1 MRADAARRV
10 AGGGLALLVLVSWLV
25 PGAGHLWLGR
35 RSKGFILLAAL
46 IAMFAIGLWLDGRL
60 FPFELSQPLVLL
72 AAIADAA
79 LGVPYAMA
87 WAFGLGQGQ
96 PAAVTYEYA
105 NAFLIAAGLLNMLTV
120 LDAYDT
126 ALGRKGGS

>member
-10 AGGGLALLVLVSWLV
+10 DGSGLALLVLVSWLV

-35 RSKGFILLAAL
+35 RSKGLILLVAL
-46 IAMFAIGLWLDGRL
+46 TAMFAIGLSLDGRL
-60 FPFELSQPLVLL
+60 FPFESSQPLVLL

-79 LGVPYAMA
+79 LGVPYAIA
-87 WAFGLGQGQ
+87 WAAGLGQGQ

-126 ALGRKGGS
+126 ALGRK

>member
-10 AGGGLALLVLVSWLV
+10 NSGELVFLALASWLV

-35 RSKGFILLAAL
+35 RIKGMILLAAL
-46 IAMFAIGLWLDGRL
+46 TTMFGIGLALQGRL
-60 FPFELSQPLVLL
+60 FPFEASQPLVLL

-79 LGVPYAMA
+79 MGAPYAIA
-87 WAFGLGQGQ
+87 WAFDLGQGQ
-96 PAAVTYEYA
+96 PAALTYEYA

-120 LDAYDT
+120 LDVYDT
-126 ALGRKGGS
+126 ALGRK